1 MGSRI
6 LYNNGLEIDQ
16 ALSGAYS
23 NIITRGSGFVRDTG
37 VQNISGVK
45 YFYDRIT
52 FFSGLNVTGDFV
64 ITGDV
69 VGNLSPKID
78 DLYNLGS
85 STSEW
90 KDLWIDGTARID
102 SLHVDEAANFSGD
115 ISAHASVYVLGN
127 STVTGN
133 STIVGDFIPA
143 NFAAHFLPKNDNVY
157 DLGSPSQEIRNLYV
171 DGSGRIDTLQV
182 DENATIEGTGQFSTV
197 ILTGTSVPASQ
208 TAVGT
213 RGQLAVDFT
222 SGYLYV
228 CTGTNLWGRTHLTG
242 WI

>member
-1 MGSRI
+1 MASRI
-6 LYNNGLEIDQ
+6 LYNNGLQIDQ
-16 ALSGAYS
+16 AISGAYS
-23 NIITRGSGFVRDTG
+23 NIITRGSGFVRNTG

-45 YFYDRIT
+45 TFYDRVT
-52 FFSGLNVTGDFV
+52 FISGFV
-64 ITGDV
+64 IF
-69 VGNLSPKID
+69 GNVLGGLVPTID

-171 DGSGRIDTLQV
+171 DGLGRIDTLQV

-197 ILTGTSVPASQ
+197 ILTGISVPASQ

-222 SGYLYV
+222 SGYLYI

-242 WI
+242 WV

>member
-1 MGSRI
+1 MASRI
-6 LYNNGLEIDQ
+6 LYNNGLQIDQ
-16 ALSGAYS
+16 AISGAYS

-45 YFYDRIT
+45 IFYDRVT
-52 FFSGLNVTGDFV
+52 FISGFV
-64 ITGDV
+64 IF
-69 VGNLSPKID
+69 GNVLGSLVPTID

-102 SLHVDEAANFSGD
+102 SLHVDETANFSGNVNAYANVG
-115 ISAHASVYVLGN
+115 IS
-127 STVTGN
+127 
-133 STIVGDFIPA
+133 GDFVPT
-143 NFAAHFLPKNDNVY
+143 NFAAHFLPKNDNTY
-157 DLGSPSQEIRNLYV
+157 DLGSPSQEIRHLYV

-182 DENATIEGTGQFSTV
+182 DENATIEGTGQFSTI

-208 TAVGT
+208 TAAGT

-242 WI
+242 WV

>member
-37 VQNISGVK
+37 VQKISGVK
-45 YFYDRIT
+45 TFYDRVT
-52 FFSGLNVTGDFV
+52 FISGFV
-64 ITGDV
+64 IF
-69 VGNLSPKID
+69 GNVLGSLVPTID

-143 NFAAHFLPKNDNVY
+143 NFAAHFLPKNDNTY

-171 DGSGRIDTLQV
+171 DGSGRIDTLQI

-222 SGYLYV
+222 SGYLYI

>member
-37 VQNISGVK
+37 VQKISGVK
-45 YFYDRIT
+45 TFYDRVT
-52 FFSGLNVTGDFV
+52 FISGFV
-64 ITGDV
+64 IF
-69 VGNLSPKID
+69 GNVLGSLVPTID

-143 NFAAHFLPKNDNVY
+143 NFAAHFLPKNDNTY

-171 DGSGRIDTLQV
+171 DGSGRIDTLQI
-182 DENATIEGTGQFSTV
+182 DENANIEGTGQFSTV

-208 TAVGT
+208 TAAGT

-222 SGYLYV
+222 SGYLYI

>member
-37 VQNISGVK
+37 VQKISGVK
-45 YFYDRIT
+45 TFYDRVT
-52 FFSGLNVTGDFV
+52 FISGFV
-64 ITGDV
+64 IF
-69 VGNLSPKID
+69 GNVLGSLVPTID
-78 DLYNLGS
+78 GLYNLGS

-143 NFAAHFLPKNDNVY
+143 NFAAHFLPKNDNTY

-171 DGSGRIDTLQV
+171 DGSGRIDTLQI

-222 SGYLYV
+222 SGYLYI

>member
-1 MGSRI
+1 MASRI

-16 ALSGAYS
+16 AISGAYS

-37 VQNISGVK
+37 IQNISGIKV
-45 YFYDRIT
+45 FYDRVT

-69 VGNLSPKID
+69 VGNLSPKTD

-85 STSEW
+85 STLEW

-102 SLHVDEAANFSGD
+102 SLHVDETANFSGNVNAYANVG
-115 ISAHASVYVLGN
+115 IS
-127 STVTGN
+127 
-133 STIVGDFIPA
+133 GDFVPT
-143 NFAAHFLPKNDNVY
+143 NFAAHFLPKTDNTY
-157 DLGSPSQEIRNLYV
+157 DLGSPSQEIRHLYV
-171 DGSGRIDTLQV
+171 DGSGRIDTLQI

-208 TAVGT
+208 TAAGT

-242 WI
+242 WA